1 MAHNDMLAEIKTR
14 SNQRKD
20 LLEYAYHTY
29 DNVVAVTDDI
39 VAPTQ
44 ILAGKDKKINIVKN
58 TIDYKTTLQ
67 TANSL

>member
-1 MAHNDMLAEIKTR
+1 MLAEIKTR

-44 ILAGKDKKINIVKN
+44 ILAGKDKKINIVK
-58 TIDYKTTLQ
+58 ILLTTRRFLQ

>member
-1 MAHNDMLAEIKTR
+1 MICSPKSRQEATREKTF
-14 SNQRKD
+14 
-20 LLEYAYHTY
+20 LEYAYHTY

-44 ILAGKDKKINIVKN
+44 ILAGKDKKINIVKK
-58 TIDYKTTLQ
+58 YYLTTRRFLQ